1 MSETGKI
8 YGAINQIM
16 EEIGAI
22 GKDKR
27 NASQGFN
34 YRGVDDVMN
43 VLQPLLVKHHVAIVP
58 DVVDHRR
65 EERESSKG
73 SSIRYA
79 ILTIRYTFLSTEDG
93 SSLSVTVIGEGMDS
107 GDKASNK
114 AMSVAFKYACFQVF
128 CIPTEEMKDPDEE
141 TPPPVKPAKEPQPES
156 PKAYYCE
163 MCGNEIGEVK
173 GKSGSPMKPEVYA
186 AAVVKKRGRLLCPQC
201 AEAMDTP
208 YPPPVV

>member
-1 MSETGKI
+1 MNEQGKI
-8 YGAINQIM
+8 YAALNQIM

-22 GKDKR
+22 GKGKR

-43 VLQPLLVKHHVAIVP
+43 VLQPLLVKHKVVIVP
-58 DVVDHRR
+58 EIVEHRR

-73 SSIRYA
+73 SSIRYS

-93 SSLSVTVIGEGMDS
+93 SSVSVTVIGEGMDS

-128 CIPTEEMKDPDEE
+128 CIPTEEMKDPDGE
-141 TPPPVKPAKEPQPES
+141 TPPPVQAEAAQPIH
-156 PKAYYCE
+156 CE
-163 MCGNEIGEVK
+163 VCGNEIKGRYNRETGEVTTAEELAERARK
-173 GKSGSPMKPEVYA
+173 KYGKVLCIACAKAMEAPYPSPEV
-186 AAVVKKRGRLLCPQC
+186 
-201 AEAMDTP
+201 
-208 YPPPVV
+208 